1 VVGPICQ
8 WAVRPVSSADQSTGP
23 AGPSVSGTGA
33 GPTGATSE
41 PATGVAPASPSAVAS
56 SGELGNEPQRAKTGA
71 TSCVR
76 ELEVGRIE
84 WGQWLDRGRPEWS
97 TTTAVADGGVRTS
110 SSSSTQGT
118 AGGVVRRVRSLGS
131 PGTRRRARVRSAFA
145 VATAVR

>member
-1 VVGPICQ
+1 MVGPICQ

-71 TSCVR
+71 ASCVR

-84 WGQWLDRGRPEWS
+84 WGQWLDRGWPEWS
-97 TTTAVADGGVRTS
+97 TTTAGADGGVRWCS
-110 SSSSTQGT
+110 GL
-118 AGGVVRRVRSLGS
+118 AL
-131 PGTRRRARVRSAFA
+131 RRATGRGETLGRPY
-145 VATAVR
+145 VARGA